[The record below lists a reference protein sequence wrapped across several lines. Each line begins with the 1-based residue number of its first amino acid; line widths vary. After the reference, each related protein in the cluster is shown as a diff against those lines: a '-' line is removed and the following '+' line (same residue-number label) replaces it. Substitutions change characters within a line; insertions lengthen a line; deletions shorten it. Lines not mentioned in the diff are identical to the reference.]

1 MFGEV
6 NDWIIEISCPFCGA
20 TVLETTD
27 FSKIPED
34 MSDDERE
41 EIELSEDDCNFCEHV
56 AFFSDWAY
64 AGPEIPNKWKKEMTL
79 LAGAIQNKE
88 VDSNAIVSIIDHFR
102 TSGGEDG
109 LKRLAEK
116 VLPDYDLEFVEE
128 FVCKNNGCSGTGGS
142 NYGIIFLQKKTE

>member
-1 MFGEV
+1 MLDF
-6 NDWIIEISCPFCGA
+6 NDWTVELSCPFCGMV
-20 TVLETTD
+20 VLETTD
-27 FSKIPED
+27 FSQIPED

-64 AGPEIPNKWKKEMTL
+64 GGPEIPNAWKNEITL
-79 LAGAIQNKE
+79 LAGTIENKK
-88 VDSNAIVSIIDHFR
+88 VDSETVGSIIDNFR
-102 TSGGEDG
+102 TSGGDG
-109 LKRLAEK
+109 LKRLAAK

-142 NYGIIFLQKKTE
+142 NYEIIFLNKKTK